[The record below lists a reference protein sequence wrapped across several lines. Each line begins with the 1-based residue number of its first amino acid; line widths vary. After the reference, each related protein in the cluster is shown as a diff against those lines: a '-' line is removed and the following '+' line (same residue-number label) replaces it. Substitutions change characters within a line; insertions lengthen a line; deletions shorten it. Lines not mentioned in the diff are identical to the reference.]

1 MYVRMYVYT
10 YNIDTMLLNG
20 LQLLHTY
27 KLLGSSKPPWGG
39 SFGERAW
46 AIIGESFES
55 MTD

>member
-27 KLLGSSKPPWGG
+27 KLLGSSKPPWAEVSEKEHGLL
-39 SFGERAW
+39 
-46 AIIGESFES
+46 
-55 MTD
+55 